1 MELSSRGKPKWY
13 ETDALAKRVSKRA
26 RQMKKQKGK
35 RERQKERER
44 EEKREKCKKRKQKNG
59 EEGGKEVRRKEE
71 QGRQSTSSDGDLKLG
86 AALSSLNILA
96 DLISPALFQR

>member
-13 ETDALAKRVSKRA
+13 ETDALAKRVSKGA

-35 RERQKERER
+35 VREKRKRDRQKKERR
-44 EEKREKCKKRKQKNG
+44 REKEKKTKKGR
-59 EEGGKEVRRKEE
+59 KEVQRKEE